1 MFVSAL
7 MRALTLVSFFSIN
20 AVIMWFGG
28 CVQLEINSH
37 IAPGHLQQI
46 CHRIISLLNREVKP
60 SVEGVLSVLG
70 AGRQSVLRT
79 EQGSIYSFEQL
90 SLLKRILFIRLMCS

>member
-1 MFVSAL
+1 ML
-7 MRALTLVSFFSIN
+7 
-20 AVIMWFGG
+20 FGG
-28 CVQLEINSH
+28 HVQLDINNH
-37 IAPGHLQQI
+37 IAPSHLLQI

-79 EQGSIYSFEQL
+79 ERGSTFLSEQFPLFKACSSFVNVHQ
-90 SLLKRILFIRLMCS
+90 K